1 MEVDNTG
8 TQVADL
14 GQGRQIVRVKNC
26 SGWTEPMWC
35 GSWAPDD
42 TNWANVSDAIR
53 RELDGEAFHDGGFWI
68 GFQVGLICQF
78 STDFFN

>member
-1 MEVDNTG
+1 M
-8 TQVADL
+8 ADL

-35 GSWAPDD
+35 GSWSPDD

-68 GFQVGLICQF
+68 GFQVGITLFPFVSRF
-78 STDFFN
+78 SFHLCFRIF